1 MAQTTVITLIDDIDG
16 SEASET
22 LTFGLDSTT
31 YEIDLNDAHAE
42 DLREVLAPFVS
53 VARKGSGG
61 GARRSST
68 SGSSSRSRSRSASTP
83 DPREVRAWAE
93 ANGIEVSPR
102 GRIKADVLEQ
112 YRAAA
117 S

>member
-1 MAQTTVITLIDDIDG
+1 MAQRTVTTLVDDIDG
-16 SEASET
+16 SAAT
-22 LTFGLDSTT
+22 QTVTFGLDAVT

-53 VARKGSGG
+53 VARK
-61 GARRSST
+61 T
-68 SGSSSRSRSRSASTP
+68 SGSSSRGRATAGAPRQRSSNAEI
-83 DPREVRAWAE
+83 DPKAVRAWAE
-93 ANGIEVSPR
+93 ANGVPVSPR
-102 GRIKADVLEQ
+102 GRIKADVVEQ